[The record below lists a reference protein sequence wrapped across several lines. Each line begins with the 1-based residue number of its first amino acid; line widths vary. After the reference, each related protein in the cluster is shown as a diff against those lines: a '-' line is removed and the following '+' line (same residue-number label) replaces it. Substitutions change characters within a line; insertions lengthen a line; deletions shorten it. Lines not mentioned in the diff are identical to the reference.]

1 MEVLLQCEWSYSSV
15 TAWYVHP
22 AVTDSICIHVI
33 YDVFVEGSPSTFRK
47 EVIFVEL
54 ASSVN
59 EGRFTEKNVEFVNL

>member
-1 MEVLLQCEWSYSSV
+1 M
-15 TAWYVHP
+15 HP